1 MRTFYLSLWLLL
13 LMLQLGFYFFL
24 LLYRSPVF
32 WVAIPAATT
41 LFYVVSIRG
50 ATSVHLA
57 TIAIATCVG
66 LLVSWDLLA
75 HALTSPSSDSGA
87 ALLLAMVC
95 FFISIALCFGG
106 VALFRRAFFNSAG
119 SR

>member
-1 MRTFYLSLWLLL
+1 MRTFYLSLWILL
-13 LMLQLGFYFFL
+13 LMIQLGFYFFA

>member
-1 MRTFYLSLWLLL
+1 MRTFYFSLWVLL
-13 LMLQLGFYFFL
+13 LMLQLGFYFFA

-41 LFYVVSIRG
+41 LFYIVSIRG
-50 ATSVHLA
+50 AKNVHFA

-66 LLVSWDLLA
+66 LLISWDLLVF
-75 HALTSPSSDSGA
+75 ALTAPSSRSGA
-87 ALLLAMVC
+87 ALLFVMVY
-95 FFISIALCFGG
+95 FVISIALCFGG
-106 VALFRRAFFNSAG
+106 AALFRRAFFNSAG